1 MNIFEQFLNKISHKF
16 PKGYPDMNNEQ
27 DISLL
32 ESLVS
37 DVLGKEIKLDEVKK
51 PYENLSNTAK
61 ETAEEI
67 MKILN
72 LTKDNIKSS
81 SKDRIIILSDI
92 SRSDVF
98 KALEK
103 LGYKKD
109 INIPGSSAGGYV
121 APNGTQIITKS
132 ESLTKVGGAGIEN
145 ENIFVNNINNYIDN
159 YSDFNKIKVIITS
172 GDKTLTFDNV
182 FKAKNIGKEGES
194 KGWKGDALLYTESG
208 TKSISIKKD
217 GPFRWESAMGR
228 YKDLYDI
235 FMKKAYNKQ
244 IPNLELTPD
253 PENPKVLQMM
263 NSKTKT
269 PYGRI
274 FITDVPGLND
284 QLEDL
289 VFGKDKAIVIQK
301 TFTDNDFIFDGSKEI
316 LTIKVTKIITSV
328 DEIEEKDKP
337 VLEFERNASKA
348 TQTSGYRG
356 RGIILRISP
365 QERMTSASTRANNLI
380 LTYSQAVS

>member
-16 PKGYPDMNNEQ
+16 SKGYPDMNNEQ

-37 DVLGKEIKLDEVKK
+37 EVLGEDIKLDEAKK

-67 MKILN
+67 MKALN

-92 SRSDVF
+92 SRPDVF

-109 INIPGSSAGGYV
+109 INISGSSAGGYV

-145 ENIFVNNINNYIDN
+145 ENIFVDNINNYIN
-159 YSDFNKIKVIITS
+159 GSDFDKIKVIITDGS
-172 GDKTLTFDNV
+172 KELTFNNV
-182 FKAKNIGKEGES
+182 INAKNIGKEGES
-194 KGWKGDALLYTESG
+194 KGWKGDALLYTTSG

-217 GPFRWESAMGR
+217 GPFRWESAMSR
-228 YKDLYDI
+228 YKDLYDT
-235 FMKKAYNKQ
+235 FMEKAYNKK
-244 IPNLELTPD
+244 IPNLELIPD
-253 PENPKVLQMM
+253 PENPKVLQMI
-263 NSKTKT
+263 NPKTKT

-289 VFGKDKAIVIQK
+289 VFGKDKAMVIQK
-301 TFTDNDFIFDGSKEI
+301 TFTDNDFAFDSDKDV
-316 LTIKVTKIITSV
+316 LTINVSKIITSV
-328 DEIEEKDKP
+328 DDLKKGDLPII
-337 VLEFERNASKA
+337 EFERNASKA
-348 TQTSGYRG
+348 TQTSGYKG

-365 QERMTSASTRANNLI
+365 QERMTSASSRANNLI
-380 LTYSQAVS
+380 LTYNQAVS

>member
-1 MNIFEQFLNKISHKF
+1 MDLISKFLNKISYKF
-16 PKGYPDMNNEQ
+16 SKGYPDMNNEQ

-32 ESLVS
+32 ENLISE
-37 DVLGKEIKLDEVKK
+37 VLGEDIKLDEAKK

-61 ETAEEI
+61 ETAEDI
-67 MKILN
+67 MKALN

-81 SKDRIIILSDI
+81 SKDRIIVLSDI
-92 SRSDVF
+92 PRSEVF

-109 INIPGSSAGGYV
+109 TNIPGSSAGGYIS
-121 APNGTQIITKS
+121 PNGTQIISKS

-145 ENIFVNNINNYIDN
+145 ENIFVDNINRCIDK
-159 YSDFNKIKVIITS
+159 SDNNEITVIITGGS
-172 GDKTLTFDNV
+172 KTLTYKRV
-182 FKAKNIGKEGES
+182 TKAKNIGKEGES
-194 KGWKGDALLYTESG
+194 KGWKGDALLDTTSG

-228 YKDLYDI
+228 YKDLYDT
-235 FMKKAYNKQ
+235 FMEKAFNKK

-263 NSKTKT
+263 NPKTNT

-274 FITDVPGLND
+274 FITDVPSLND

-301 TFTDNDFIFDGSKEI
+301 TFTDNDFMFNADKDI
-316 LTIKVTKIITSV
+316 LTVNVTKIITSV
-328 DEIEEKDKP
+328 DEIEENDKP

-365 QERMTSASTRANNLI
+365 QERMTSASSRANNLK
-380 LTYSQAVS
+380 LTYNQAVS